1 MTPSRIA
8 GPSPGK
14 GALSQRGQGLVEFA
28 VVTVL
33 TLFLLLTVFECSR
46 MVLVYNTIASAARAG
61 MRYACVHGSTRTGS
75 GAVGPSGPSA
85 NPAQILTVIRNFAS
99 AGLLNTG
106 NLIISVTYP
115 GGSNAPGQ
123 TVVVSVIYP
132 YDAFVTYFPIHPRL
146 GSATQ
151 GVIAF

>member
-1 MTPSRIA
+1 MTCKPHPCIEARVSRR
-8 GPSPGK
+8 
-14 GALSQRGQGLVEFA
+14 RGQSIVEFA

-33 TLFLLLTVFECSR
+33 TLFLLLTVVEFSR
-46 MVLVYNTIASAARAG
+46 AVLAYNTIASAARAG
-61 MRYACVHGSTRTGS
+61 MRYACVHGSTRTGP
-75 GAVGPSGPSA
+75 GATGPSGPSS
-85 NPAQILTVIRNFAS
+85 NPAPVLAVIRNFAS
-99 AGLLNTG
+99 AGLINTN

-132 YDAFVTYFPIHPRL
+132 YDTFATYFPIQPRL